1 MTTVPGAPSPRT
13 QAAMRFGTA
22 AVLSALVM
30 ACGGGQP
37 TTNEPDDIA
46 ILEQP
51 NDEGQAPSSAQVAEG
66 KKAIEAGE
74 FEKAVEILTKA
85 SEESP
90 DDAQAFFYLAVS
102 QEQVG
107 NAEAAVPAY
116 EKAIELDAKLIDAR
130 VNLSALL
137 SDLQRDE
144 EALVVVEKGL
154 ELVPEDMPLKA
165 NRALILLNLGQP
177 EAVAAYAEL
186 VKAEP
191 GNVDFKFNHAT
202 ALLVAG
208 QVDEGKAA
216 LKSIQTDDVR
226 LLGDMGSLFLKMQ
239 DPDGCIAMWDSALS
253 RKESVEGLV
262 HRARCKFT
270 KKDVPGATKD
280 LKAALA
286 KDSGSSMA
294 NLYMGMVLAKGGKA
308 AEAKKH
314 FQAAAEKDDEFGAV
328 ARKQLGQ

>member
-1 MTTVPGAPSPRT
+1 MT
-13 QAAMRFGTA
+13 MRFGA
-22 AVLSALVM
+22 ASVLSFLVL
-30 ACGGGQP
+30 ACGGGQT

-51 NDEGQAPSSAQVAEG
+51 EEEGQAPSNAQVADG

-85 SEESP
+85 SEQSP
-90 DDAQAFFYLAVS
+90 DDAQAFFYLAVA
-102 QEQVG
+102 QEQVD
-107 NAEAAVPAY
+107 NVDAAVPAY
-116 EKAIELDAKLIDAR
+116 EKAIELDPKLIDAR

-137 SDLQRDE
+137 TDLQRDE
-144 EALVVVEKGL
+144 EALEVAEKGL
-154 ELVPEDMPLKA
+154 ELVPQDMPLKA
-165 NRALILLNLGQP
+165 NRALILLNMGKP
-177 EAVAAYAEL
+177 EAVTAYAEL

-191 GNVDFKFNHAT
+191 ENVDFKFNHAT

-208 QVDEGKAA
+208 KEAEGKAA
-216 LKSIQTDDVR
+216 LKSIQTDDVK

-239 DPDGCIAMWDSALS
+239 DPDGCIEMWNAALS

-294 NLYMGMVLAKGGKA
+294 NLYMGMVLEKSGKG

-314 FQAAAEKDDEFGAV
+314 FEAAAQKDDEFGA
-328 ARKQLGQ
+328 AAKKQLGQ